1 MKKEKLTIVSLK
13 VESFVTETSDRI
25 MGGVKETT
33 NCTQPTTDVQ
43 GTCGYK
49 TTEPKTCVDTYNW
62 CWTP

>member
-1 MKKEKLTIVSLK
+1 MKKRKLSIVSLK
-13 VESFVTETSDRI
+13 VESFVTDTKAHI
-25 MGGVKETT
+25 LGGAQTFE
-33 NCTQPTTDVQ
+33 CPDSTTDVQ